1 MEQVGDEAVLEGEL
15 EAHLEENRASLQAV
29 EEALAA
35 DVENSELIMVNQS
48 STPTSLSMQSWSLV
62 WETQSKINCKLF

>member
-1 MEQVGDEAVLEGEL
+1 MEQAGDEAALEGEL

-35 DVENSELIMVNQS
+35 DVENSELIMVTGSPPSNF
-48 STPTSLSMQSWSLV
+48 LSAAAGAFV
-62 WETQSKINCKLF
+62 WASPATL